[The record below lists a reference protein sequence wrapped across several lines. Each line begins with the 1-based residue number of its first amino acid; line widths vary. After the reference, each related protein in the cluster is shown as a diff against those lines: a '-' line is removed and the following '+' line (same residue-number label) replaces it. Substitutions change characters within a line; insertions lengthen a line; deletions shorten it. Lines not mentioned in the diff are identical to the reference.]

1 MVIKVPIIVSYNNKG
16 TKQATKGIGGLEKSF
31 KSMGLASKLSYA
43 AAGTAALAFA
53 KKSIAAALADQKQQ
67 VVLAKT
73 LANVGESF
81 ATASVTKYIDSLQR
95 ATGVSEDQ
103 LRPAF
108 NKLVTATLSAS
119 KAQDLLA
126 LSLDISAA
134 TGKSS
139 ESVAAALSKAY
150 LGNNTA
156 LGKLGVGL
164 TKTELK
170 SMTFEETTQKL
181 STLFAGQASA
191 TANTYAGQLA
201 VLGVAANEASETIGT
216 ALIES
221 IAKLGGQNGAK
232 DLATQMQ
239 GLADSTANVITGIT
253 VVIDYFKKLDAALP
267 SWLKTTLQLLE
278 RFTPLGQAKEALK
291 VLEEL
296 GVKEKELQK
305 QRTNNASDRGT
316 LARAADIADKAAKAA
331 LKSNAK
337 IIEGKSKIVAITKAQ
352 AANEKL
358 ARMFDMD
365 AIQLAAALQGKLS
378 KEDEARVK
386 ALQALKTTDKN
397 DDITALNDLENA
409 KRAATFAE
417 IARLKSVVEESKKA
431 NEEILADA
439 RARISALSKSSVPT
453 AAAMSVGAAGG
464 TFAPGLAAAQSSLA
478 AGGFDGSSFS
488 NLGGLTGMTPEQF
501 DAFNFGMGPG
511 NTPAASQSG
520 ATNLTVNLQGGI
532 NVGSTYEF
540 YQTVQTAL
548 QELNRAGNSLTPA
561 GN

>member
-16 TKQATKGIGGLEKSF
+16 TKQATKGISGLEKSF
-31 KSMGLASKLSYA
+31 NKMGLASKLSYA

-108 NKLVTATLSAS
+108 NKLVTATQSAT

-156 LGKLGVGL
+156 LSKLGVGL

-170 SMTFEETTQKL
+170 SMTFEETTTKL
-181 STLFAGQASA
+181 SKLFEGQASA

-201 VLGVAANEASETIGT
+201 VLGVAADEASETIGT

-239 GLADSTANVITGIT
+239 GLADSTANVIAGIT
-253 VVIDYFKKLDAALP
+253 VVLDYFKKLDASIP
-267 SWLKTTLQLLE
+267 PWLKTIIGLLE
-278 RFTPLGQAKEALK
+278 RFSPLGQAKEALK
-291 VLEEL
+291 ALEKV
-296 GVKEKELQK
+296 GAQQK
-305 QRTNNASDRGT
+305 ALADAAAASDKGNIMRGQV
-316 LARAADIADKAAKAA
+316 IADKAAKAA
-331 LKSNAK
+331 LKNNAK
-337 IIEGKSKIVAITKAQ
+337 IIQSKSKIVALTKAE
-352 AANEKL
+352 AANQKL
-358 ARMFDMD
+358 ASMFDMD

-386 ALQALKTTDKN
+386 ALQALKTEDKN
-397 DDITALNDLENA
+397 DDIKALQDLEAA
-409 KRAATFAE
+409 KRQATLDE
-417 IARLKSVVEESKKA
+417 IARMKSVVEESKKSNA
-431 NEEILADA
+431 EIIADA
-439 RARISALSKSSVPT
+439 RTRIAAIQGLVSGLGTSAPFLGHLNLP
-453 AAAMSVGAAGG
+453 AGG
-464 TFAPGLAAAQSSLA
+464 SGTGATMAPVIPTVQDLIDREMAIDAPFMPGDPGFSGTANQN
-478 AGGFDGSSFS
+478 AG
-488 NLGGLTGMTPEQF
+488 P
-501 DAFNFGMGPG
+501 
-511 NTPAASQSG
+511 
-520 ATNLTVNLQGGI
+520 TNLTVNLQGGI
-532 NVGSTYEF
+532 NVGSTFEF

-548 QELNRAGNSLTPA
+548 QELNRAGNSLTSA
-561 GN
+561 GS

>member
-31 KSMGLASKLSYA
+31 KKMGLASKLSYA

-108 NKLVTATLSAS
+108 NNLVTATQSAT

-156 LGKLGVGL
+156 LSKLGVGL
-164 TKTELK
+164 TKTQLK
-170 SMTFEETTQKL
+170 SMTFEETTEQL
-181 STLFAGQASA
+181 SKLFAGQASA

-201 VLGVAANEASETIGT
+201 ILGVAANEASETIGT

-221 IAKLGGQNGAK
+221 LVKLGGQNGAK

-253 VVIDYFKKLDAALP
+253 VVIDYFKKLDAAIP
-267 SWLKTTLQLLE
+267 SWLKTTINFIE
-278 RFTPLGQAKEALK
+278 RFTPAGQVKEALK
-291 VLEEL
+291 GLEAL
-296 GVKEKELQK
+296 GAKEKQLQE
-305 QRTNNASDRGT
+305 QRTNNTSDRGN
-316 LARAADIADKAAKAA
+316 LARAAAIADKAAKAG
-331 LKSNAK
+331 LKNSAK
-337 IIEGKSKIVAITKAQ
+337 DLAVKQKILITAKQ
-352 AANEKL
+352 SAANEKL
-358 ARMFDMD
+358 SRMFDMD
-365 AIQLAAALQGKLS
+365 SIQLAAALQGKLS

-386 ALQALKTTDKN
+386 ALQALKTEDKN
-397 DDITALNDLENA
+397 DDIKALEDLEAA
-409 KRAATFAE
+409 KRQATFDE
-417 IARLKSVVEESKKA
+417 IARMKSVVEESKKSNA
-431 NEEILADA
+431 EIIADA
-439 RARISALSKSSVPT
+439 RTRIATIQGLVSGLGT
-453 AAAMSVGAAGG
+453 GAPFLGHLGLPAGG
-464 TFAPGLAAAQSSLA
+464 AGATMAPAIPTVQDLIDREIAI
-478 AGGFDGSSFS
+478 
-488 NLGGLTGMTPEQF
+488 
-501 DAFNFGMGPG
+501 DAPFMPGGPG
-511 NTPAASQSG
+511 FSSNAPAAPTSV
-520 ATNLTVNLQGGI
+520 TVNV
-532 NVGSTYEF
+532 NPTGSGF
-540 YQTVQTAL
+540 IGNQDDFQRVVQLAL
-548 QELNRAGNSLTPA
+548 QMSNESGYSFDRAGA
-561 GN
+561 

>member
-31 KSMGLASKLSYA
+31 KSMGLASKFGYA

-108 NKLVTATLSAS
+108 NKLVTATQSAS
-119 KAQDLLA
+119 EAQELLA
-126 LSLDISAA
+126 LSLDISSA
-134 TGKSS
+134 TGKSA
-139 ESVAAALSKAY
+139 ESVSSALSKAY

-156 LGKLGVGL
+156 LSKLGVGL

-170 SMTFEETTQKL
+170 SMTFEETTAKL
-181 STLFAGQASA
+181 SKLFAGQASA

-201 VLGVAANEASETIGT
+201 VLGVAADEASETIGT

-253 VVIDYFKKLDAALP
+253 VVIDYFKKLDAATP
-267 SWLKTTLQLLE
+267 SWLKTIINLVE
-278 RFTPLGQAKEALK
+278 RFSPLGQAKEALK
-291 VLEEL
+291 VLEKIGAE
-296 GVKEKELQK
+296 QK
-305 QRTNNASDRGT
+305 KLTADVAASDRGNIT
-316 LARAADIADKAAKAA
+316 RGQVVADKAAKAL
-331 LKSNAK
+331 LKNNDK
-337 IIEGKSKIVAITKAQ
+337 IIKSKTKIVALTKAE
-352 AANEKL
+352 AANQKL
-358 ARMFDMD
+358 ASMFDMD

-386 ALQALKTTDKN
+386 ALQALKTEDKN
-397 DDITALNDLENA
+397 DDIRALEELEAA

-417 IARLKSVVEESKKA
+417 IDRMKTIVEASKKA
-431 NEEILADA
+431 NEAIIADA
-439 RARISALSKSSVPT
+439 RAR
-453 AAAMSVGAAGG
+453 
-464 TFAPGLAAAQSSLA
+464 LAALQMPSNSVFTGHLGLPPGTNISTPTPIGTAVDTFQNVIDREMAIDMPFMPGDPGFSGTANQNA
-478 AGGFDGSSFS
+478 A
-488 NLGGLTGMTPEQF
+488 P
-501 DAFNFGMGPG
+501 
-511 NTPAASQSG
+511 
-520 ATNLTVNLQGGI
+520 TNLTVNLQGGI

>member
-31 KSMGLASKLSYA
+31 KSMGLASKFGYA

-108 NKLVTATLSAS
+108 NKLVTATQSAS
-119 KAQDLLA
+119 EAQELLA

-156 LGKLGVGL
+156 LSKLGVGL

-170 SMTFEETTQKL
+170 SMTFEETTAKL
-181 STLFAGQASA
+181 SKLFAGQASA

-201 VLGVAANEASETIGT
+201 ILGVAADEASETIGT

-221 IAKLGGQNGAK
+221 IVKLGGQNGAK

-239 GLADSTANVITGIT
+239 GLADSTANVIAGIT
-253 VVIDYFKKLDAALP
+253 IVLDYFKKLDASTP
-267 SWLKTTLQLLE
+267 SWLKTIIGLLE
-278 RFTPLGQAKEALK
+278 RYSPLGQAKEALK
-291 VLEEL
+291 VLEQM
-296 GVKEKELQK
+296 GAKQKALQ
-305 QRTNNASDRGT
+305 AAADAADRGNIMRGQV
-316 LARAADIADKAAKAA
+316 AADKAAKAA
-331 LKSNAK
+331 LKNNKK
-337 IIEGKSKIVAITKAQ
+337 IADSKKTIVTLTKAQ

-365 AIQLAAALQGKLS
+365 SIQLAAALQGKLS

-386 ALQALKTTDKN
+386 ALQALKTEDKN
-397 DDITALNDLENA
+397 DDIRALEELEAA
-409 KRAATFAE
+409 KRAATLAE
-417 IARLKSVVEESKKA
+417 IARLKSVVDESKKSNA
-431 NEEILADA
+431 EILADA
-439 RARISALSKSSVPT
+439 RSRIAGIEALIT
-453 AAAMSVGAAGG
+453 SVGSGGGGGVIPAPAPPLATVSNNVQSLINNEMAIDMPFMPGDAGFSG
-464 TFAPGLAAAQSSLA
+464 TGAQN
-478 AGGFDGSSFS
+478 AG
-488 NLGGLTGMTPEQF
+488 Q
-501 DAFNFGMGPG
+501 
-511 NTPAASQSG
+511 
-520 ATNLTVNLQGGI
+520 TNLTVNLQGGI